1 MAREVTLYRLIGL
14 SLIVAVISLAP
25 AGHASPPDQS
35 WIPGLYDNSDFDDV
49 ILWITSN
56 LGATQPSM
64 VWSVRP
70 VASVIGLLTPMAAEP
85 RPLFPRSSVLSRA
98 PPLA

>member
-14 SLIVAVISLAP
+14 SLIGAVISLAP

-56 LGATQPSM
+56 VGATHPSM

-70 VASVIGLLTPMAAEP
+70 VASAVGLVTPMAAEP
-85 RPLFPRSSVLSRA
+85 LPRFPLLAVLSRDR
-98 PPLA
+98 